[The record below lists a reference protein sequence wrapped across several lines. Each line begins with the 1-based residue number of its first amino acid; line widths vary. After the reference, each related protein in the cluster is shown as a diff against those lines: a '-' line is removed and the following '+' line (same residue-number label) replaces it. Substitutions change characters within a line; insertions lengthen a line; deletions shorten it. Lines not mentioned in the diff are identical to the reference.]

1 MPTTTSRRRLTT
13 GAVAL
18 AVAALLALTAWL
30 LMRPDPEESVAPVV
44 VDEVSAAPPV
54 SGQAGTTQEQIEAL
68 DRLSGSLRHGGDT
81 AEFVLDDIELDFGP
95 DAWVLTAPATADFNR
110 NGTVE
115 PLLTELQSLV
125 DQPVTAMVRLDEDGD
140 DADVFVLNDLTYRDS
155 TGANLPWQPAATSGT
170 PATSETVRAAAIE
183 AVGSGAKVTEL
194 ERVRAG
200 AVAWEASVVDTQGV
214 EHSVL
219 LGADGAVLDLR
230 KAD

>member
-1 MPTTTSRRRLTT
+1 MPPTTSRRRLTT
-13 GAVAL
+13 AAVVL

-30 LMRPDPEESVAPVV
+30 LTRPDPEETVAPVV

-54 SGQAGTTQEQIEAL
+54 PGQAGPAQEQIEAL
-68 DRLSGSLRHGGDT
+68 DRLTGDLRHGGDT

-95 DAWVLTAPATADFNR
+95 DAWVLTAPATADFDG

-115 PLLTELQSLV
+115 PLLTELQALV
-125 DQPVTAMVRLDEDGD
+125 GKPVTAMVRLDEDGD
-140 DADVFVLNDLTYRDS
+140 DADVFVLNERTYRDS
-155 TGANLPWQPAATSGT
+155 TGANLPWQPVETTGTPVSAEVVRSAAT
-170 PATSETVRAAAIE
+170 R
-183 AVGSGAKVTEL
+183 AVGSGARVTEL

-200 AVAWEASVVDTQGV
+200 RVAWEATVVDDRGG